1 MPDTTIDRSAP
12 VVAEAHVMIPAAPT
26 DVFAVVADIGAWSQV
41 YPEIRDVEI
50 VGPVAPG
57 TSFSFKTG
65 PGRIEATVVA
75 IDEPNLMHVE
85 GRGMGATSHYV
96 FTLAPTLGG
105 TKLTAAQSM
114 SGLAVRAAKK
124 MLQGI
129 ADTSLRDW
137 LDGIR
142 TATVEG
148 KSG

>member
-1 MPDTTIDRSAP
+1 MPDATIDRSAP
-12 VVAEAHVMIPAAPT
+12 VVAEADVIISAAPA
-26 DVFAVVADIGAWSQV
+26 DVFAVVADIGAWSQI

-50 VGPVAPG
+50 DGPVAPG

-65 PGRIEATVVA
+65 PGRIDATVVTV
-75 IDEPNLMHVE
+75 DEPNLLHVE

-137 LDGIR
+137 LEGIK
-142 TATVEG
+142 TTTVERKNG
-148 KSG
+148 